1 MAKDTEWKKKVRKE
15 MRQLATLVNDTI
27 WVTVAGHDLLQPQ
40 YPAQYRKLDHKDPN
54 LFDKLTDDEKKTI
67 RISLAIKDVVRAE
80 EKGDEQA
87 RQEALKPIQ
96 EYLQGRPVWLVLS
109 AESGHD
115 FLTFAEQD
123 PAKPEIVEEFKGR
136 PFYASVMVFS
146 FGKYLEWYKE
156 YLGQHLGVCRQ
167 CNKVYLKPKHGADSR
182 YCSGACSQKAYRE
195 RKTKTEN

>member
-1 MAKDTEWKKKVRKE
+1 MAKDSEWKKRVRKD
-15 MRQLATLVNDTI
+15 MRQIAALVNDTI
-27 WVTVAGHDLLQPQ
+27 WATVAGHNLLQPQ
-40 YPAQYRKLDHKDPN
+40 YPANYRKLDLKDPS

-67 RISLAIKDVVRAE
+67 RMSVAIKDVVRAE
-80 EKGDEQA
+80 EKGDEKA

-96 EYLQGRPVWLVLS
+96 EYLKDRPVWLVLS

-136 PFYASVMVFS
+136 PYYVSVMVLS
-146 FGKYLEWYKE
+146 FAKYLEWYKE

-167 CNKVYLKPKHGADSR
+167 CDKVYLKPKYGADSR
-182 YCSGACSQKAYRE
+182 YCSRACTQKAYRE
-195 RKTKTEN
+195 RKMEAEK